1 MKIQKT
7 TAAILVLGA
16 FAGAAHAQSV
26 TLYGIADGGLLFNNN
41 VKGGTDV
48 CAVERHLVALGL
60 AGHEDLGGGLKAIFD
75 LENGYTLGTG
85 DLSQGGLEFGRKAYV
100 GLQATPGVR

>member
-16 FAGAAHAQSV
+16 FAGTAHAQSV

-41 VKGGTDV
+41 VKGGQMY
-48 CAVERHLVALGL
+48 ALGF
-60 AGHEDLGGGLKAIFD
+60 AG
-75 LENGYTLGTG
+75 
-85 DLSQGGLEFGRKAYV
+85 Q
-100 GLQATPGVR
+100 